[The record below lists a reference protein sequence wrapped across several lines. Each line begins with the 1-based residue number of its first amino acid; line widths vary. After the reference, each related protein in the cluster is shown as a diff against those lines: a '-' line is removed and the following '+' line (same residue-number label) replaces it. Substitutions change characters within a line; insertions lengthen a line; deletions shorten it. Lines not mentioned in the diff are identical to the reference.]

1 MLVVHHQVHHQVQDF
16 VLTWRKYW
24 WRWLIE
30 EVVAYGVCKKQDL
43 WLKEISLLKS
53 NEMED

>member
-1 MLVVHHQVHHQVQDF
+1 VTLMLVVHHQVQDF
-16 VLTWRKYW
+16 FLTWRKYW